1 MMIGKSKNKYKTL
14 ISLFV
19 CLYVMV
25 AGISFFHA
33 IDFFNVGNNYWMS
46 VILAF
51 AFEVAQAAVL
61 FAILTTN
68 HKKSWLAWTML
79 ILLVTVQCSANV
91 YSVYKYMSLSG
102 EQFYQYI
109 KDSLLFWMYTID
121 EKEVKVT
128 VSWVIGALLPL
139 IALGMTAM
147 VADTMNYVED
157 DQKSQTNTNDK
168 DNDDQVDSEIP
179 QSNVEKTSV
188 ESSKEKST
196 EENRQGNEE
205 KESKESRKNSE
216 RTSTKVSESTE
227 QSRNIEEQSRKENVA
242 EIKGE
247 EQPLRKNLDVIVAH
261 EGNDNHTHNRR
272 VNYHTTI

>member
-205 KESKESRKNSE
+205 KESKESRKESE
-216 RTSTKVSESTE
+216 QTSTKVSESTE

>member
-196 EENRQGNEE
+196 EENRQRNEE
-205 KESKESRKNSE
+205 KESEESRKNSE
-216 RTSTKVSESTE
+216 QTSTKVSESTE

>member
-1 MMIGKSKNKYKTL
+1 MLGKSKNKYKTL

-168 DNDDQVDSEIP
+168 DNDDQVDSQVHE
-179 QSNVEKTSV
+179 SNVEKATV
-188 ESSKEKST
+188 KSSKEEST
-196 EENRQGNEE
+196 EENRQRNEE
-205 KESKESRKNSE
+205 KESEESRKNSE
-216 RTSTKVSESTE
+216 QTSTKVSESTSE
-227 QSRNIEEQSRKENVA
+227 DSETEEQGRKESVA

-247 EQPLRKNLDVIVAH
+247 EKPLRKNLDVIVAH
-261 EGNDNHTHNRR
+261 EGDGNHSDKRR

>member
-1 MMIGKSKNKYKTL
+1 MLGKSKNKYKTL

-68 HKKSWLAWTML
+68 HKKSWLAWIML

-168 DNDDQVDSEIP
+168 DNDDQVDSQVHE
-179 QSNVEKTSV
+179 SNVEKATV
-188 ESSKEKST
+188 ESSKEEST
-196 EENRQGNEE
+196 EENRQRNEE
-205 KESKESRKNSE
+205 KESEESRKNSE
-216 RTSTKVSESTE
+216 QTSTKVSESTSE
-227 QSRNIEEQSRKENVA
+227 DSETEEQGRKESVA

-247 EQPLRKNLDVIVAH
+247 EKPLRKNLDVIVAH

>member
-157 DQKSQTNTNDK
+157 DPKSQTNTNDK
-168 DNDDQVDSEIP
+168 DNDNRMDSEIL
-179 QSNVEKTSV
+179 QSNVKENSV
-188 ESSKEKST
+188 GTSKEKST
-196 EENRQGNEE
+196 EE
-205 KESKESRKNSE
+205 KETKESRKNSE
-216 RTSTKVSESTE
+216 QTSTKVSESTE

>member
-168 DNDDQVDSEIP
+168 DNDNRMDSEIS
-179 QSNVEKTSV
+179 QSNVKENSV

-196 EENRQGNEE
+196 EEIRQGNEE
-205 KESKESRKNSE
+205 KESEESRKNSE
-216 RTSTKVSESTE
+216 QTSSKVSETT
-227 QSRNIEEQSRKENVA
+227 EQSRKENVA

>member
-1 MMIGKSKNKYKTL
+1 MLGKSKNKYKTL

-168 DNDDQVDSEIP
+168 DNDDQVDSQVHE
-179 QSNVEKTSV
+179 SNVEKATV
-188 ESSKEKST
+188 ESSKEEST
-196 EENRQGNEE
+196 EENRQRNEE
-205 KESKESRKNSE
+205 KESEESRKNSE
-216 RTSTKVSESTE
+216 QTSTKVSESTSE
-227 QSRNIEEQSRKENVA
+227 DSETEEQGRKESVA

-247 EQPLRKNLDVIVAH
+247 EKPLRKNLDVIVAH

>member
-168 DNDDQVDSEIP
+168 DNDNQMDSEIS
-179 QSNVEKTSV
+179 QSNVKENSV
-188 ESSKEKST
+188 GTSKEKST
-196 EENRQGNEE
+196 EKNRQRNEE
-205 KESKESRKNSE
+205 KESEESRKNSE
-216 RTSTKVSESTE
+216 QTSSKVSETT
-227 QSRNIEEQSRKENVA
+227 EQSRKENVA

>member
-1 MMIGKSKNKYKTL
+1 
-14 ISLFV
+14 
-19 CLYVMV
+19 
-25 AGISFFHA
+25 
-33 IDFFNVGNNYWMS
+33 
-46 VILAF
+46 
-51 AFEVAQAAVL
+51 
-61 FAILTTN
+61 
-68 HKKSWLAWTML
+68 
-79 ILLVTVQCSANV
+79 
-91 YSVYKYMSLSG
+91 MSLSG

-168 DNDDQVDSEIP
+168 DNDNQMDSEIL
-179 QSNVEKTSV
+179 QSNVKENSV
-188 ESSKEKST
+188 GTSKEKST
-196 EENRQGNEE
+196 EKNRQRNEE
-205 KESKESRKNSE
+205 KESEESRKNSE
-216 RTSTKVSESTE
+216 QTSSKVSETT
-227 QSRNIEEQSRKENVA
+227 EQSRKENVA

>member
-168 DNDDQVDSEIP
+168 DNDNRMDSEIP
-179 QSNVEKTSV
+179 QSNVEKATV

-196 EENRQGNEE
+196 EEIRQGNEE

-216 RTSTKVSESTE
+216 QTSTKVSESTE

>member
-91 YSVYKYMSLSG
+91 YSVYKYMNLSG

-216 RTSTKVSESTE
+216 QTSTKVSESTE